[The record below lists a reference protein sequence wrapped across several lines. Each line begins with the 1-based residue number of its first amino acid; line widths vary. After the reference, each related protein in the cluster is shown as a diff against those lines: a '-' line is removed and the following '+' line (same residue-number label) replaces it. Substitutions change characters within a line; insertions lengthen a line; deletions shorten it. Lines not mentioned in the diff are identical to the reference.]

1 MKMQTP
7 FRMFSFYLLPNFSL
21 QAFSCAVEVL
31 RLANE
36 VLGEEAYEWRVVSG
50 DGQPVMSSARQSV
63 SADLS
68 LKFERDRVHET
79 NVPLAVVICGGSTF
93 PAGNLQL
100 DAWLRD
106 CRKRDVS
113 IVGIASGSV
122 VLAKSG
128 LADGHR
134 CAIHWE
140 QFPVFSE
147 YFPDVVATQA
157 AFEED
162 EQLYTCCGGGASFD
176 MFLHFV
182 KRSHG
187 RAITD
192 RICEKAIAQGFR
204 SAGDRQRLPLR
215 ARQKFNQQPVLG
227 VIDQMEANVSNPVPV
242 DALIARTGMSRRQIE
257 RLFEREVG
265 RSPSRYYLEL
275 RLERAHLLLT
285 SSSLPVLEIA
295 IACGFA
301 SASHFS
307 KVYRQVYGCNPSRT
321 RLSRKADARA
331 SPSSIQPSQTAGL
344 SVGPPHRRNPYILPG
359 HERWDRDVAVPCR

>member
-1 MKMQTP
+1 MQTP
-7 FRMFSFYLLPNFSL
+7 FRMFSFLLLPNFSL

-36 VLGEEAYEWRVVSG
+36 VIGEEVYDWRVVSG
-50 DGQPVMSSARQSV
+50 DGQPVVSSTRQSV
-63 SADLS
+63 GADVS
-68 LKFERDRVHET
+68 LKFERDRIHET
-79 NVPLAVVICGGSTF
+79 NVPLTVVICGGSTF

-100 DAWLRD
+100 EAWLRD

-113 IVGIASGSV
+113 IAGIASGSV
-122 VLAKSG
+122 VLAKTG
-128 LADGHR
+128 LAVGHR

-162 EQLYTCCGGGASFD
+162 ERIYTCCGGGASFD
-176 MFLHFV
+176 MFLHLV
-182 KRSHG
+182 KRNHG
-187 RAITD
+187 STITD
-192 RICEKAIAQGFR
+192 RICEKAVAQGFR
-204 SAGDRQRLPLR
+204 SAGDRQRLPFH
-215 ARQKFNQQPVLG
+215 ARRKINQQPVLG

-242 DALIARTGMSRRQIE
+242 DALIAPTGMSRRQIE

-285 SSSLPVLEIA
+285 SSRLSVLEIA

-307 KVYRQVYGCNPSRT
+307 KVYRQFYGCNPSRT
-321 RLSRKADARA
+321 RLSRKLDARA
-331 SPSSIQPSQTAGL
+331 SQNSIQPPRAAGPAA
-344 SVGPPHRRNPYILPG
+344 SVWSRLRRSSFRTSPKDSPA
-359 HERWDRDVAVPCR
+359 RPA